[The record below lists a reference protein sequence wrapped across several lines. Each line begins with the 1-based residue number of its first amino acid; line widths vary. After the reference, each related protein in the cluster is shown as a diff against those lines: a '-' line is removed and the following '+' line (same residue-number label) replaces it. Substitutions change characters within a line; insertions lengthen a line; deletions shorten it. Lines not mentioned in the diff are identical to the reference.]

1 MMSMPHAGQ
10 EEILKVDPAGARGA
24 VIEADQAKAVT
35 VGVDIEAAADDTT
48 GNIQKVAHTRTF
60 SFERCNMLI

>member
-10 EEILKVDPAGARGA
+10 EEILKVDLLGAIEA
-24 VIEADQAKAVT
+24 VAEADQAKAVT
-35 VGVDIEAAADDTT
+35 VGVGIEAAAEDTIE
-48 GNIQKVAHTRTF
+48 NIQKVAHTRTF